1 MVLRVIGLKIAIVSL
16 AEAIERPET
25 IVKGELFGL
34 TGFIIDYGRGT
45 TLRKIREKKKEYHL
59 YTELGVESYFI
70 VFERTHSNCYLNTSG
85 THFYIY

>member
-34 TGFIIDYGRGT
+34 TGFIIDDGRGT
-45 TLRKIREKKKEYHL
+45 TLKKDKRKEKGIPSLH
-59 YTELGVESYFI
+59 
-70 VFERTHSNCYLNTSG
+70 RAWR
-85 THFYIY
+85 